1 MNVFLDVKRNLATE
15 NTEEK
20 NPAVYQ
26 IHQVLRR
33 TPSSR
38 EISLCSLCAL
48 WQKIL
53 PANMWACLV
62 MLIVTTHTAPAWADT
77 SKNQQPSPTQ
87 FLSLTVYPAQV
98 TLNHADDFQQMV
110 AVATRA
116 DGVTL
121 DVTKL
126 ANWQVIVPTE
136 KSPKNSGALIF
147 ESSQLT
153 ATADGTAKLA
163 VEFAGLQASAEVSAT
178 HIQQQKPVSYRHDV
192 VPIFL
197 RAGCNSG
204 GCHGSSRGKDG
215 FRLSLFSFDPGGDYH
230 RLTRELATRRLNLA
244 LPEESLLLLKATGA
258 VPHTGGK
265 LFDSESPYYDK
276 LRTWIADGAKSDL
289 KGAPTVDSLA
299 LFPPSAAIGTDGQTQ
314 QFVAV
319 ATYSDGATRDVT
331 HLVVFQSSNDVS
343 AAITADG
350 LVTSARAGESF
361 VMARFDTHTV
371 GSQVLV
377 LPTDQPFV
385 PSDEVP
391 ANYIDEFVNQ
401 KLNTLRIHSS
411 PICTDEEFLRRVS
424 IDIAG
429 RLPDREEYN
438 AFLASEAPAKR
449 SEKIDEL
456 LARPDFAQ
464 LWAQKWSELLLVR
477 TEINRVE
484 YKPMYLYWEWVTEQ
498 ITAGRP
504 LDEMIRELL
513 SAGGSTFDT
522 PTTNFYQ
529 IDPDTK
535 KIAENVAQS
544 FLGIRI
550 QCAQCHNHPFDRW
563 TMDDYYSFT
572 AFFSQIARK
581 RSDDY
586 REWMIF
592 NRGSGE
598 MRHPVGGRVMKPKF
612 LGGEEPELKGRDRR
626 AVVADWI
633 VSPDNPYFA
642 VSVANRVWAH
652 FLGSGIVEPV
662 DDIRVSNPPSNPAL
676 FDKLGEQLV
685 SYQYDVRRLV
695 RDICNSN
702 TYQRSC
708 DTNESNIHDTANF
721 ARAQP
726 RRIFAEVLL
735 DCLVQATGQ
744 PEKLPGLPAG
754 ARAVQ
759 IADGRAS
766 NYFLT
771 TFGRA
776 KRESVCAC
784 EAKAEPTLSQALHML
799 NGNTVHKKIMQGAL
813 IKKWLAAEKT
823 PAEIIDEI
831 YLRCLTRPPTAEER
845 DRLLATLP
853 AENAKPESALQDVF
867 WAVLNSREFL
877 FNH

>member
-1 MNVFLDVKRNLATE
+1 MIRRIILSCVFAFM
-15 NTEEK
+15 
-20 NPAVYQ
+20 A
-26 IHQVLRR
+26 
-33 TPSSR
+33 
-38 EISLCSLCAL
+38 
-48 WQKIL
+48 
-53 PANMWACLV
+53 
-62 MLIVTTHTAPAWADT
+62 APLEVAAQA
-77 SKNQQPSPTQ
+77 KQQAAPTQ
-87 FLSLTVYPAQV
+87 FVSLAVYPAQV
-98 TLNHADDFQQMV
+98 SLNHADDFQQMV
-110 AVATRA
+110 AIATRA

-126 ANWQVIVPTE
+126 ASWLVISKQKKQAEQE
-136 KSPKNSGALIF
+136 KS
-147 ESSQLT
+147 ESISFADGRLT
-153 ATADGTAKLA
+153 ATADGAGKLA
-163 VEFAGLQASAEVSAT
+163 VEFAGLQAAAEVSAT
-178 HIQQQKPVSYRHDV
+178 NIEQKKPVSYRHDV

-204 GCHGSSRGKDG
+204 SCHGSSRGKDG
-215 FRLSLFSFDPGGDYH
+215 FRLSLFGFDLQSDYH
-230 RLTRELATRRLNLA
+230 RLTRELSTRRLNLA
-244 LPEESLLLLKATGA
+244 LPDESLLLLKATGA

-265 LFDSESPYYDK
+265 LFDRESDYYHK
-276 LRTWIADGAKSDL
+276 LRSWIADGAVNDL
-289 KGAPTVDSLA
+289 EGAPTVDSLA
-299 LFPPSAAIGTDGQTQ
+299 LFPPSVAIGIDGQTQ
-314 QFVAV
+314 QFVAI
-319 ATYSDGATRDVT
+319 ATYSDGSTRDVT
-331 HLVVFQSSNDVS
+331 ALVVFQSSNDVS
-343 AAITADG
+343 AAITTDG
-350 LVTSARAGESF
+350 LVTSGRAGEAF
-361 VMARFDTHTV
+361 IMARFDTHTV

-377 LPTDQPFV
+377 LPTDQPFE
-385 PSDEVP
+385 PSEEAP
-391 ANYIDEFVNQ
+391 ANYIDELVNQ

-411 PICTDEEFLRRVS
+411 PLCTDEEFLRRVS

-429 RLPDREEYN
+429 RLPEREERDT
-438 AFLASEAPAKR
+438 FLASESPTKR
-449 SEKIDEL
+449 AEKIDEL
-456 LARPDFAQ
+456 LAGPEFAQ
-464 LWAQKWSELLLVR
+464 LWAQKWAELLLVR
-477 TEINRVE
+477 TEPNRVE
-484 YKPMYLYWEWVTEQ
+484 YKPMYLYWEWISEQ

-513 SAGGSTFDT
+513 SANGSTFDT

-529 IDPDTK
+529 IEPNTK

-586 REWMIF
+586 REWMVY
-592 NRGSGE
+592 NSGSGE
-598 MRHPVGGRVMKPKF
+598 MRHPVGGRVMKPKV

-626 AVVADWI
+626 EVVADWI

-676 FDKLGEQLV
+676 FDKLGQQLIT
-685 SYQYDVRRLV
+685 YKYDIRRLV
-695 RDICNSN
+695 RDICTSN

-708 DTNESNIHDTANF
+708 DTNESNLNDIANF

-726 RRIFAEVLL
+726 RRILAEVLL
-735 DCLVQATGQ
+735 DCLVQATGKV
-744 PEKLPGLPAG
+744 EKLPGLPTG

-784 EAKAEPTLSQALHML
+784 ESKAEPTLSQALHML
-799 NGNTVHKKIMQGAL
+799 NGYAVHQKISQGGL
-813 IKKWLAAEKT
+813 IKKWLAAEKSST
-823 PAEIIDEI
+823 EILEEI
-831 YLRCLTRPPTAEER
+831 YLRCLTRPPTDTER
-845 DRLLATLP
+845 DRLIATLP
-853 AENAKPESALQDVF
+853 TEKPDQEKSLQDVF